1 MSEEYIDKAIDEVYD
16 ILLYNPEMVDL
27 STKKR
32 VLKKMLDYYET
43 IEDYKKCQH
52 IVELMSTLEN
62 NNESDNK
69 KTR

>member
-32 VLKKMLDYYET
+32 VLKKMLDYYEK

-62 NNESDNK
+62 NNESGNK
-69 KTR
+69 KT

>member
-32 VLKKMLDYYET
+32 VLKKMLDYYEK